1 MALPLGELSPKV
13 TERAL
18 QALPISSG
26 RCSNGTH
33 LRLVIARRAQARRGN
48 LRKAATNLPG
58 AFPCSGR
65 YREIATAPAEPRND
79 KLGGL
84 LHPEGR
90 SDKLASAF
98 LPCHCGAR
106 SALGSPF
113 GRAVTEGD

>member
-1 MALPLGELSPKV
+1 MTSLGASYIRRGALASLQSPPS
-13 TERAL
+13 R
-18 QALPISSG
+18 
-26 RCSNGTH
+26 
-33 LRLVIARRAQARRGN
+33 VIARRAQARRGN